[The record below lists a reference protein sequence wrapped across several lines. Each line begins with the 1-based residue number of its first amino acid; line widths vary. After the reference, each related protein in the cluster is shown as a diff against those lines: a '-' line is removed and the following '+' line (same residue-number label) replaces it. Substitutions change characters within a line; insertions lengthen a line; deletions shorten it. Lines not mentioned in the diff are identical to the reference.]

1 MAVVKI
7 RNKLIE
13 ERDKRTV
20 IVRVSTVRING
31 YSKNQEYY
39 NRGKRLK

>member
-20 IVRVSTVRING
+20 IVRVSMVRMYG
-31 YSKNQEYY
+31 DSKNQEYY
-39 NRGKRLK
+39 NREKR